1 MRLGAWSVHLLTSS
15 GIVAGFFSIVCIAE
29 NKFLWAFF
37 WLFVAFII
45 DAIDGTFARIFR
57 VGEVLPNMSGKTID
71 YVVDFCNYAV
81 VPAFLMYAAKN
92 VDGSGTFLLTEE
104 GRIWGAAVVLLVSAV
119 YYGKEGM
126 VSSDYYFIGFPVM
139 WNFVAFYV
147 YYVFNLPPIGNLIAV
162 FFFAALHFV
171 PIKFLYPS
179 RTRRFMALNVSMS
192 VLFVVSNAA
201 LLLLLEV
208 YSFETGLIFIM
219 RLLSLLSVG
228 YFGGIAVYNTWFDPT
243 TKNVK

>member
-29 NKFLWAFF
+29 NQFLWAFF

-57 VGEVLPNMSGKTID
+57 VGEVLPQMSGKTID

-81 VPAFLMYAAKN
+81 VPAFLMYSAKMG
-92 VDGSGTFLLTEE
+92 DGSGQFLLTDE
-104 GRIWGAAVVLLVSAV
+104 GRIWGAAAILLVSSV
-119 YYGKEGM
+119 YYGKDGM
-126 VSSDYYFIGFPVM
+126 VSSDYFFIGFPVM

-162 FFFAALHFV
+162 FFFCILHFV

-179 RTRRFMALNVSMS
+179 RTRRFMALNVLMS
-192 VLFVVSNAA
+192 VLFVLSNAV
-201 LLLLLEV
+201 LLFLLEGDGSQEGFAMLARV
-208 YSFETGLIFIM
+208 V
-219 RLLSLLSVG
+219 SLLSVA
-228 YFGGIAVYNTWFDPT
+228 YFGLIAVYNTWFDPS
-243 TKNVK
+243 TKGVK